1 MGRLNALCRALALL
15 LTADRSSASDTAR
28 PAVEHLVK
36 FVRPPVHRDYPTST
50 MSPGFQLWSKNGS
63 SGP

>member
-1 MGRLNALCRALALL
+1 MGRLNTLSPALALL
-15 LTADRSSASDTAR
+15 LTADRTAASAAAHPS
-28 PAVEHLVK
+28 VEGLVK
-36 FVRPPVHRDYPTST
+36 CVRPLVHLDYLIST